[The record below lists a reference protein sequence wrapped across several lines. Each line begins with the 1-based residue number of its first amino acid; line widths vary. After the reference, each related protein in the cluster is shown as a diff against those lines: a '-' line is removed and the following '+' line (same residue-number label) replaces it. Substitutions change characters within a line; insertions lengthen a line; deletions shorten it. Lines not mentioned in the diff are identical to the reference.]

1 MVLTQ
6 AEENKNRLIS
16 AGITALLFGLLLLF
30 LILFN
35 MITPNPPFPL
45 QEGGGG
51 GKEMALGMITNNN
64 DNVDY
69 NTLGNVTDVVTE
81 KNEKILT
88 DENGEVVPLE
98 EDRPEVKEEKT
109 VIKPTKPKEVVKP
122 LSEAEKIREKLKKT
136 KNNMT
141 NKKSRLGSEP
151 KFAILKRSGEES
163 SKSDNNSNQN
173 HFDQSPKE
181 LVSKESGNQNYL
193 SSSDKVEYTRITTQI
208 DSKTDQQ
215 L

>member
-1 MVLTQ
+1 
-6 AEENKNRLIS
+6 
-16 AGITALLFGLLLLF
+16 
-30 LILFN
+30 
-35 MITPNPPFPL
+35 
-45 QEGGGG
+45 
-51 GKEMALGMITNNN
+51 
-64 DNVDY
+64 
-69 NTLGNVTDVVTE
+69 
-81 KNEKILT
+81 
-88 DENGEVVPLE
+88 
-98 EDRPEVKEEKT
+98 
-109 VIKPTKPKEVVKP
+109 
-122 LSEAEKIREKLKKT
+122 
-136 KNNMT
+136 MT

-215 L
+215 LEFARVILKKKKQDLINELLSRGLRDLGISFPNL